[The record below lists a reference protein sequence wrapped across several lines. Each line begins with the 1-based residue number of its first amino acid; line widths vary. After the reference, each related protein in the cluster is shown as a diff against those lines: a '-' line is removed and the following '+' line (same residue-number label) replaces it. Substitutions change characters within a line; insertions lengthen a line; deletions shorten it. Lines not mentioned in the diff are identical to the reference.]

1 MLPFATGMSGWLY
14 FLGAMILNVG
24 FLSYSYKLYRH
35 YSDALA
41 RKTFFYSIQY
51 LALLFALLLID
62 HYRVYIHEALQ
73 SALY

>member
-1 MLPFATGMSGWLY
+1 MAGFMYLF
-14 FLGAMILNVG
+14 GALVLNAG
-24 FLSYSYKLYRH
+24 FLYYAWKLYRH

-62 HYRVYIHEALQ
+62 HYHIYIHEALQ
-73 SALY
+73 STLY